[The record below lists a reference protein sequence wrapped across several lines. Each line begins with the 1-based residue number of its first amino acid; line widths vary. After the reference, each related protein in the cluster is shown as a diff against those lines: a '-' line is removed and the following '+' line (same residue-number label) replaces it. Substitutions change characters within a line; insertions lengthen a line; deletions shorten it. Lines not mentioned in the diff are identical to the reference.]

1 MEIEAEVS
9 LSELVRNGTLNAE
22 MGAVLWAAAH
32 ESISFITAAVP
43 QLAGK
48 STLSRAALAMRRPE
62 TPLHRFGGEFAQL
75 DALVRRQLGGYIV
88 VEEFSNAPVPGYIW
102 GEPVRR
108 VFEALKYGYSLQA
121 TLHAGSVPEAL
132 NEITHGNRVADESAS
147 QLKLVLYVERFGS
160 NRANFWRRL
169 VEVYELHK
177 IEDGKPIGHPLYRWR
192 REDDSFE
199 KVSDPHQFGRD
210 RDLLDQRASV
220 LQRLADDGRTSPG
233 DLSQAASSLL

>member
-1 MEIEAEVS
+1 MENEAEVS

-32 ESISFITAAVP
+32 ETISFITAAVP

-62 TPLHRFGGEFAQL
+62 TPLHRFWGEPAQL
-75 DALVRRQLGGYIV
+75 DALLRNQLGGYIV
-88 VEEFSNAPVPGYIW
+88 VEEFSHAPVPGYIW

-108 VFEALKYGYSLQA
+108 VFDALKSGYALQA
-121 TLHAGSVPEAL
+121 TLHAGSVSEAL
-132 NEITHGNRVADESAS
+132 GEITHGNRVTDEGAS
-147 QLKLVLYVERFGS
+147 QLKLVLYVERFGT

-177 IEDGKPIGHPLYRWR
+177 IEDGRPIGHPLYRWR

-210 RDLLDQRASV
+210 RDLLERRASV
-220 LQRLADDGRTSPG
+220 LQRLADDGRTSQA
-233 DLSQAASSLL
+233 DLRAAASAL